1 LLCCSRATALSFRP
15 VSNGYEGHSRIQ
27 TDRRDCGRALEKQ
40 ARTFQNSEDSVH
52 DRRRTAQFAD
62 NRFGCS
68 IKNNLEVQG
77 MIPSG
82 GTPQRFGERIR
93 KDYDRWVKVVREQN
107 IKPE

>member
-1 LLCCSRATALSFRP
+1 M
-15 VSNGYEGHSRIQ
+15 
-27 TDRRDCGRALEKQ
+27 
-40 ARTFQNSEDSVH
+40 
-52 DRRRTAQFAD
+52 
-62 NRFGCS
+62 
-68 IKNNLEVQG
+68 KNNLEAQG